1 MSQKDICLFM
11 KEIFYVFSD
20 YAHSKGLK
28 YEFFSN
34 QEVILCWFDSK
45 QLEKVFLNLLSN
57 AFKYTE
63 RGSIEIKICVEGEN
77 VAISIHDTGK
87 GIAMGD
93 FNRIFDRFYQIEGSS
108 ETATSPGTGIGLA
121 LTKSIVEKHHGEI
134 C

>member
-1 MSQKDICLFM
+1 M
-11 KEIFYVFSD
+11 
-20 YAHSKGLK
+20 
-28 YEFFSN
+28 
-34 QEVILCWFDSK
+34 
-45 QLEKVFLNLLSN
+45 FLNLLSN

-108 ETATSPGTGIGLA
+108 ESATSPGYWNWLGSYEEYCRETSWRNL
-121 LTKSIVEKHHGEI
+121 LR
-134 C
+134 

>member
-1 MSQKDICLFM
+1 MKLKVEEQNLVTFTRQIYMCFYEYAQK
-11 KEIFYVFSD
+11 KEITYRFDNVEETIS
-20 YAHSKGLK
+20 
-28 YEFFSN
+28 
-34 QEVILCWFDSK
+34 VWFDSK

-93 FNRIFDRFYQIEGSS
+93 FNRIFDRFYQIEG
-108 ETATSPGTGIGLA
+108 IF
-121 LTKSIVEKHHGEI
+121 
-134 C
+134 

>member
-57 AFKYTE
+57 ALNIRREVVLRLKYAWKV
-63 RGSIEIKICVEGEN
+63 RMWLFQYMI
-77 VAISIHDTGK
+77 
-87 GIAMGD
+87 
-93 FNRIFDRFYQIEGSS
+93 
-108 ETATSPGTGIGLA
+108 L
-121 LTKSIVEKHHGEI
+121 EKV
-134 C
+134 